1 MITNRNKR
9 GISLL
14 YVIGISVIAAGLSAV
29 AVRRSLEC
37 YRISAM
43 QEYRL
48 QVQNALEGALVL
60 LNGTPD
66 EKHQAEVIGQ
76 TEVVFGEA
84 YLDNSRLIVP
94 FTIMVMKNGSP
105 VYDINKSA
113 SYTLD
118 SATWKF
124 NGFTKGGRS

>member
-43 QEYRL
+43 QEFRL
-48 QVQNALEGALVL
+48 QAQNAVEGALVL
-60 LNGTPD
+60 LNGAPD
-66 EKHQAEVIGQ
+66 EKHESDLIGQSEVI
-76 TEVVFGEA
+76 FGDG

-94 FTIMVMKNGSP
+94 FTVNVVKDGGVIYTV
-105 VYDINKSA
+105 NKQA
-113 SYTLD
+113 SYTLE